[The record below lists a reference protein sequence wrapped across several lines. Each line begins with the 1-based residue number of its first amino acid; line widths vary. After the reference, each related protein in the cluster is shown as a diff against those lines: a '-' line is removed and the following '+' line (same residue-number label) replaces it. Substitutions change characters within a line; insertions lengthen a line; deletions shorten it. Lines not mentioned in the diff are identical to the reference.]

1 MKDDFLVLIRSSNL
15 TLYGLIKKKILARE
29 NVENTDISPIYM
41 SINKK
46 TRQLSII
53 YGSLAETR

>member
-1 MKDDFLVLIRSSNL
+1 MNHDFLVLIRSSNL
-15 TLYGLIKKKILARE
+15 TLYGLIKKKIRARA
-29 NVENTDISPIYM
+29 NVQIIDTSPIYM

-53 YGSLAETR
+53 